1 MRTQDK
7 LHQQSSNDLVATPD
21 HLFERIN
28 EEFHF
33 TVDAAASPEN
43 AKCELYWTE
52 EDNGLL
58 QPWRG
63 RRVWCNPPYSQCL
76 DWTAKAYCEIRALSV
91 LLLPVRTSVGWF
103 HDYVWGHAEVRF
115 IRGRI
120 NFSGGHAPFDSMLAI
135 YKPS

>member
-1 MRTQDK
+1 MSNFLSQDLPQLSELLRVTAAQFLRDSVRQRQPNK
-7 LHQQSSNDLVATPD
+7 RNSN
-21 HLFERIN
+21 
-28 EEFHF
+28 
-33 TVDAAASPEN
+33 S
-43 AKCELYWTE
+43 
-52 EDNGLL
+52 
-58 QPWRG
+58 
-63 RRVWCNPPYSQCL
+63 
-76 DWTAKAYCEIRALSV
+76 EIRALSV